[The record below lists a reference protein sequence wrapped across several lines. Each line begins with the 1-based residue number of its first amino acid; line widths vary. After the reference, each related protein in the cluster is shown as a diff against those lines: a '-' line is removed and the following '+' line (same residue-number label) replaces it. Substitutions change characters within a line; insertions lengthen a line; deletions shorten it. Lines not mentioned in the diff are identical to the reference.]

1 MIVFNENGESSIE
14 IDLYFVVFFFLDF
27 NWIMPRIIDNLM
39 HFNGKNDEVSR
50 TQAADFVR
58 QSTTSAVQILSP

>member
-50 TQAADFVR
+50 RQAADFVR